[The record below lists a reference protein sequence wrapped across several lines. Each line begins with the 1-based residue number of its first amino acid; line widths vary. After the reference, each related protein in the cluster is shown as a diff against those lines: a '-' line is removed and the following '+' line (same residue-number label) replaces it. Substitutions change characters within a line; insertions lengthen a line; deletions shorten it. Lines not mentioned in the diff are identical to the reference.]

1 MEDYNKSKES
11 SYLQYWDVN
20 NLYGWTML
28 QKLPVNNFQLIEDT
42 FQLNED
48 FIKDY
53 NGESNERYLLEFDVQ
68 YLEKLNKLHND
79 LPFLPQRTKIE
90 KLEKLVGNLHD
101 KNEYVIY
108 IRNLK
113 QALNHGLVLENVHRV
128 IKLKQNSWLKPYI
141 DMNTDLR
148 KKAKIGFE
156 KYFFELM
163 INAVYSKTMEN
174 VGKHR
179 DIKLVTI
186 EENTDIYK

>member
-11 SYLQYWDVN
+11 SYLQYWDGN

-90 KLEKLVGNLHD
+90 KVEKLVGNLHD

-148 KKAKIGFE
+148 KKAKNGFE

>member
-148 KKAKIGFE
+148 KKAKNGFE

>member
-1 MEDYNKSKES
+1 MEDYNKSKKS

-101 KNEYVIY
+101 KNEYVY
-108 IRNLK
+108 
-113 QALNHGLVLENVHRV
+113 
-128 IKLKQNSWLKPYI
+128 
-141 DMNTDLR
+141 T
-148 KKAKIGFE
+148 
-156 KYFFELM
+156 
-163 INAVYSKTMEN
+163 
-174 VGKHR
+174 
-179 DIKLVTI
+179 
-186 EENTDIYK
+186 